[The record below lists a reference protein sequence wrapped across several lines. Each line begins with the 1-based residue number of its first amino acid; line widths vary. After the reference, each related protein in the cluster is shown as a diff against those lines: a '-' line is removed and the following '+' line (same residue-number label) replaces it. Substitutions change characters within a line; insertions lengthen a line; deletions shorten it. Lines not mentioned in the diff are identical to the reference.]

1 MRSMSDRRMR
11 VRRTAS
17 AGLGVVVGIGL
28 LAPAALASH
37 PVASY
42 RLHHPKHEHCLA
54 HYVRKVEKAKRRE
67 HGHTVKVRETVCVYV
82 PPKPS
87 IGVLPS
93 ITAKPVT
100 TVAPA
105 ATTAIPAPSFTFH
118 AKLDPSFTQD
128 AANPLDVTYDY
139 SASADKLTNGVSL
152 GEPDLPSGVLE
163 LYNEGL
169 LACSMN
175 VGGSTG
181 EGECPVAYSSY
192 GEHTVVVLYLSG
204 EASAT
209 SGNETERIE
218 PPAVTD
224 RESWQPT
231 SASMTITRSTA
242 QVIVSGDF
250 HGATHVGLADN
261 LGDSCE
267 ATVTASEATCTMPV
281 TGEPSSLTVAYPGGS
296 TTSHVEAVA
305 PGGERVVT
313 EEWPA
318 DSPQIVP
325 TVIAYRAT
333 VEWSGWSKHNSSGTG
348 APPNPVEVDVG
359 ESLTLGVNAI
369 GNFHGDE
376 TALGYISYTIEGPGA
391 FTTHNDL
398 YGINPEHPGSEDCSE
413 VHNYS
418 LQAVAD
424 CGLTF
429 SELGTYTV
437 SVIFVSEDP
446 NYADTAG
453 PSVTVDVTG

>member
-1 MRSMSDRRMR
+1 MRRLALTALLAALAFAT
-11 VRRTAS
+11 TAS
-17 AGLGVVVGIGL
+17 AKQYILK
-28 LAPAALASH
+28 
-37 PVASY
+37 
-42 RLHHPKHEHCLA
+42 HPKHEHCRA
-54 HYVRKVEKAKRRE
+54 HYVRKVEKVKRRE
-67 HGHTVKVRETVCVYV
+67 RGHTVKVRETVCVYV

-152 GEPDLPSGVLE
+152 GEPDLPSGVIE

-181 EGECPVAYSSY
+181 EGECPVTYLSY

-242 QVIVSGDF
+242 QVIVSGIPL
-250 HGATHVGLADN
+250 GSAGRADRQPRR
-261 LGDSCE
+261 LLRSGRDRQRGHLHD
-267 ATVTASEATCTMPV
+267 A
-281 TGEPSSLTVAYPGGS
+281 
-296 TTSHVEAVA
+296 
-305 PGGERVVT
+305 R
-313 EEWPA
+313 
-318 DSPQIVP
+318 D
-325 TVIAYRAT
+325 RRT
-333 VEWSGWSKHNSSGTG
+333 VEPHRRLPRHHDLARRSRCTGRGTSR
-348 APPNPVEVDVG
+348 DRRM
-359 ESLTLGVNAI
+359 
-369 GNFHGDE
+369 
-376 TALGYISYTIEGPGA
+376 
-391 FTTHNDL
+391 
-398 YGINPEHPGSEDCSE
+398 
-413 VHNYS
+413 
-418 LQAVAD
+418 
-424 CGLTF
+424 
-429 SELGTYTV
+429 
-437 SVIFVSEDP
+437 
-446 NYADTAG
+446 AG
-453 PSVTVDVTG
+453 